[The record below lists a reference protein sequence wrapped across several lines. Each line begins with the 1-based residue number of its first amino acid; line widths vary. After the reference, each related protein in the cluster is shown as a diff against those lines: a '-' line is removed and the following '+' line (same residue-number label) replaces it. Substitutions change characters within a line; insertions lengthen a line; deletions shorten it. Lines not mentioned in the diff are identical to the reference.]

1 MISTTSAIHHI
12 LTLGGVNSSIII
24 GSGSDTKSTLDQRSA
39 ASTNDNAI
47 AMDEDDTQQ
56 QQQPTCYICYET
68 HDTNNNPTQRYC
80 ACRGTSGY
88 VHTSCLLNYTQQQ
101 MIIQQ
106 QYNNHN
112 SMRKLKP
119 STLLYCSIC
128 KNRYNQPLYSKLRN
142 VILDSI
148 TKKSKSD
155 KRHGRLINLHTLI
168 SVGLG
173 ILYIFDILCIL
184 DVITFDDNNV
194 LSIFDNYELSL
205 NFIPTIMP
213 TLHIT
218 QNLLILSIDILIF
231 LLLTSQVS
239 INTKSY
245 TYCYISFLISRSLF
259 SYKIGLYHG
268 ISTSALALGDSG
280 EGVGEEGGE
289 MDVWS
294 KMGCNIFKLV
304 YDSKVWSVDER
315 LLLGCADQL

>member
-1 MISTTSAIHHI
+1 
-12 LTLGGVNSSIII
+12 
-24 GSGSDTKSTLDQRSA
+24 
-39 ASTNDNAI
+39 
-47 AMDEDDTQQ
+47 
-56 QQQPTCYICYET
+56 
-68 HDTNNNPTQRYC
+68 
-80 ACRGTSGY
+80 
-88 VHTSCLLNYTQQQ
+88 

-106 QYNNHN
+106 QYNNNNHN

-148 TKKSKSD
+148 SKKSKSD

-168 SVGLG
+168 SVGLS
-173 ILYIFDILCIL
+173 IVYIFDILSIL
-184 DVITFDDNNV
+184 DVITFDESNIVPMFNN
-194 LSIFDNYELSL
+194 LPS
-205 NFIPTIMP
+205 IMP

-218 QNLLILSIDILIF
+218 QNLLLLSIDILIF

-245 TYCYISFLISRSLF
+245 TYCYITFLISRSLF

-268 ISTSALALGDSG
+268 IETAA
-280 EGVGEEGGE
+280 EVGLEGGD

-294 KMGCNIFKLV
+294 NLGCSIFKLV
-304 YDSKVWSVDER
+304 YDSNVWSVDER

>member
-12 LTLGGVNSSIII
+12 LAFGGVDSSIII
-24 GSGSDTKSTLDQRSA
+24 GGSDTKSTLDRRLA
-39 ASTNDNAI
+39 TTTNDDTI
-47 AMDEDDTQQ
+47 AMEDEDDTQ

-68 HDTNNNPTQRYC
+68 NDTNNHPTQRYC

-88 VHTSCLLNYTQQQ
+88 VHTSCLLNYTKQQ

-106 QYNNHN
+106 QYNNNHH
-112 SMRKLKP
+112 SIKKLKP

-128 KNRYNQPLYSKLRN
+128 KNRYNQPLYTKLRN

-155 KRHGRLINLHTLI
+155 RGYGRLINLHTLI
-168 SVGLG
+168 SVGLS
-173 ILYIFDILCIL
+173 IVYIFDILSIL
-184 DVITFDDNNV
+184 DVITFDESNIVPMFNN
-194 LSIFDNYELSL
+194 LPS
-205 NFIPTIMP
+205 IMP

-218 QNLLILSIDILIF
+218 QNLLLLTLDILLF

-239 INTKSY
+239 INTKQY
-245 TYCYISFLISRSLF
+245 TYCYITFLISRSLF

-268 ISTSALALGDSG
+268 IETAELD
-280 EGVGEEGGE
+280 EGGE

-294 KMGCNIFKLV
+294 RMGCSIFKLV
-304 YDSKVWSVDER
+304 YDSNVMSVDER

>member
-12 LTLGGVNSSIII
+12 LAFGGVDSSIII
-24 GSGSDTKSTLDQRSA
+24 SGSDTKSTLDQSSA
-39 ASTNDNAI
+39 ATTNNDAI
-47 AMDEDDTQQ
+47 AMEEEDDI

-68 HDTNNNPTQRYC
+68 YDISNHPTQRYC

-88 VHTSCLLNYTQQQ
+88 VHTSCLLTYTQQQ

-106 QYNNHN
+106 EHNQY

-128 KNRYNQPLYSKLRN
+128 KNRYNQPLYTKLRN

-155 KRHGRLINLHTLI
+155 KRHGRLINLHTII
-168 SVGLG
+168 SIGLS
-173 ILYIFDILCIL
+173 LVYIFDILSIL
-184 DVITFDDNNV
+184 DAIDLDNIFNGA
-194 LSIFDNYELSL
+194 LSIFN
-205 NFIPTIMP
+205 NFLPAIP
-213 TLHIT
+213 TLHIYH
-218 QNLLILSIDILIF
+218 NLLLLSIDILIF
-231 LLLTSQVS
+231 LILTSQVS

-245 TYCYISFLISRSLF
+245 TYCYITFLISRSLF

-268 ISTSALALGDSG
+268 IETAGAG
-280 EGVGEEGGE
+280 EGGGGE

-294 KMGCNIFKLV
+294 RIGCSIFKLV
-304 YDSKVWSVDER
+304 YDSNVMSVDER
-315 LLLGCADQL
+315 LLLGCADRL

>member
-12 LTLGGVNSSIII
+12 LAFGGVDSSIII
-24 GSGSDTKSTLDQRSA
+24 SGSDTKSTLDQSSA
-39 ASTNDNAI
+39 ATTNNDAI
-47 AMDEDDTQQ
+47 AMEEEDDI

-68 HDTNNNPTQRYC
+68 YDISNHPTQRYC

-88 VHTSCLLNYTQQQ
+88 VHTSCLLTYTQQQ

-106 QYNNHN
+106 EHNQY

-128 KNRYNQPLYSKLRN
+128 KNRYNQPLYTKLRN

-155 KRHGRLINLHTLI
+155 KRHGRLINLHTI
-168 SVGLG
+168 ITIGLS
-173 ILYIFDILCIL
+173 LVYIFDILSIL
-184 DVITFDDNNV
+184 DVINFDDDNNI
-194 LSIFDNYELSL
+194 LSAFNNLSSF
-205 NFIPTIMP
+205 NFIPT
-213 TLHIT
+213 LHIYH
-218 QNLLILSIDILIF
+218 NLLLLSIDILIF

-245 TYCYISFLISRSLF
+245 TYCYITFLISRSLF

-268 ISTSALALGDSG
+268 ISTAELHG
-280 EGVGEEGGE
+280 EGGE
-289 MDVWS
+289 MDMWS
-294 KMGCNIFKLV
+294 NMGAKIGCSIFKLV
-304 YDSKVWSVDER
+304 YDSNVMSVDER
-315 LLLGCADQL
+315 LLLGCADRL

>member
-12 LTLGGVNSSIII
+12 LALGGVDSSIII
-24 GSGSDTKSTLDQRSA
+24 GSDSDTKSTLDQRLA
-39 ASTNDNAI
+39 ATTNDAI
-47 AMDEDDTQQ
+47 AMEEQDDDIQ

-68 HDTNNNPTQRYC
+68 NDINNYPTQRYC

-88 VHTSCLLNYTQQQ
+88 VHTSCLLNYTKQQ
-101 MIIQQ
+101 ILIQQ
-106 QYNNHN
+106 QYNNHNHN

-148 TKKSKSD
+148 TKKSKSE
-155 KRHGRLINLHTLI
+155 KRHGRLISLHTII
-168 SVGLG
+168 SIGLTVVYM
-173 ILYIFDILCIL
+173 LDVLSIL
-184 DVITFDDNNV
+184 DVIDLDNIFNGV
-194 LSIFDNYELSL
+194 LSIFNNYIPSFNL
-205 NFIPTIMP
+205 IPTIP
-213 TLHIT
+213 TLHIYH
-218 QNLLILSIDILIF
+218 NLLLLTLDVLIF

-245 TYCYISFLISRSLF
+245 TYCYITFLISRSLF

-268 ISTSALALGDSG
+268 IETAELGL
-280 EGVGEEGGE
+280 EEGGE
-289 MDVWS
+289 MEKLLS
-294 KMGCNIFKLV
+294 RMGCSIFKLV

-315 LLLGCADQL
+315 LLLGCADRL